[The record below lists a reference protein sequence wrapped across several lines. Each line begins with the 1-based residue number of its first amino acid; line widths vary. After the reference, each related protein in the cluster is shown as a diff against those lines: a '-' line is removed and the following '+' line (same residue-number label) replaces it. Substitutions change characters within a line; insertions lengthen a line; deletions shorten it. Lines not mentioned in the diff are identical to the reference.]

1 MYQNDACKVMTGKA
15 RISYAHLTRPYA
27 HDEKSDPKY
36 SATFLIPK
44 TDTATKAQLD
54 AAIAAAIEAGKQGK
68 WNGVV
73 PPRVA
78 TPIWDGDGVR
88 ASGEPFGEEAKGCWV
103 FTASSKQ
110 RPGIVDANIQPII
123 DENEI
128 YSGMYARATIRFFAY
143 ASNGKKG
150 IGVGLNNVQK
160 LADGEPLGGRTS
172 AEFDFGGGAPA
183 YPPQGLPVQPAAP
196 QYAPQHA
203 PQAPQAAP
211 TYNYAAPA
219 PAQPQAAPA
228 PQYAPQDAPAI
239 NPITGQPING
249 GILGV

>member
-54 AAIAAAIEAGKQGK
+54 AAITAAIEAGKQGK

-183 YPPQGLPVQPAAP
+183 YPPQ
-196 QYAPQHA
+196 A

-228 PQYAPQDAPAI
+228 PQYAPQGAPAI
-239 NPITGQPING
+239 NPITGQPMNG